1 MNKLYVEANESFTFG
16 FVITEQE
23 LRRTIDLC
31 IEQLK
36 KDNPASTISEK
47 FTLKYANGAVA
58 DTDKLS
64 FIFEEENSGS
74 AKIISLEIELIDNLE
89 RKITIHFSDIDASGI
104 STENSVK
111 YSAKGDSRDWVF
123 VTSSLLEERLKKVK
137 RFSFNTSKKKSRL
150 LWTLIFPIG
159 LMLPLLGSII
169 FGSNDRKELLK
180 QIRTDWTENN
190 LTDPIEAMLRIAE
203 SNASLESLTSMKYSF
218 IIMGSAI
225 IILLIS
231 YVYIKVLFPIHN
243 FCWGDYLE
251 SFKRKES
258 TRKTVNTVIIIGLII
273 STVGGILA
281 NWFGKI

>member
-74 AKIISLEIELIDNLE
+74 AKIISLEIELIGNLE

>member
-1 MNKLYVEANESFTFG
+1 
-16 FVITEQE
+16 
-23 LRRTIDLC
+23 
-31 IEQLK
+31 
-36 KDNPASTISEK
+36 
-47 FTLKYANGAVA
+47 
-58 DTDKLS
+58 
-64 FIFEEENSGS
+64 
-74 AKIISLEIELIDNLE
+74 
-89 RKITIHFSDIDASGI
+89 
-104 STENSVK
+104 
-111 YSAKGDSRDWVF
+111 
-123 VTSSLLEERLKKVK
+123 
-137 RFSFNTSKKKSRL
+137 
-150 LWTLIFPIG
+150 
-159 LMLPLLGSII
+159 
-169 FGSNDRKELLK
+169 
-180 QIRTDWTENN
+180 
-190 LTDPIEAMLRIAE
+190 MLRIAE